1 MIDSNNPSDSYN
13 NVSLFENCICVND
26 VQNIVKK
33 SAQKT
38 YVGKGRG
45 KNNGKQPPIG
55 VDWLSIDGIVFGIAN
70 NERLIDTICSYKK
83 LKIGLGYAYVES
95 SQYMSIIIK
104 HPGKY
109 PIVTVRVPILY
120 PASYV
125 NEKYVGIIF
134 SFPIDSLYVKD
145 SNGKNKMKQHI
156 MYLVKGNNDNYTL
169 FTETVVSNEKKKSCI
184 ENITKSDGD
193 IVNTLLKSS
202 ATKYIN
208 TFSLDKTTDLSYTIN
223 NMTIIMLKKLKAN
236 TPVVS
241 FDQLHTKQ
249 DAYLVV
255 ENEALKYVVKSANK
269 RDERMIMCAEDS
281 IIWPSYIAYNGSTYY
296 MHEYAQMFK
305 ISHYACRTSKES
317 VYYLFATFLNTHVFV
332 ILITDQEID
341 SDKASN
347 NREYSYQDLFN
358 KETQILEIYLLIEQ
372 KQQQNNA
379 LA

>member
-1 MIDSNNPSDSYN
+1 MIDSNNPSDGYN

-33 SAQKT
+33 SARKM
-38 YVGKGRG
+38 YGGKNNRG

-145 SNGKNKMKQHI
+145 NSGKNKMKQHI

-223 NMTIIMLKKLKAN
+223 NMNIIILKKLKPN

-249 DAYLVV
+249 DAYLVI

-281 IIWPSYIAYNGSTYY
+281 IIWPTVAYNGSTYY
-296 MHEYAQMFK
+296 IHEYAQMFK
-305 ISHYACRTSKES
+305 ISHYACRTTKEN

-332 ILITDQEID
+332 ILITDQDID
-341 SDKASN
+341 SDKATN
-347 NREYSYQDLFN
+347 NRAYSYQDLFN
-358 KETQILEIYLLIEQ
+358 KDTQILEIYLLIEQ
-372 KQQQNNA
+372 KQQQNNHA
-379 LA
+379 